1 MRHLRTLTTCFMPT
15 RIKICG
21 ITRTEDA
28 QAAATAGAHA
38 IGLMF
43 YRKSSRYL
51 ALEQAAAIRRSLP
64 PFVSAVAVF
73 LDAPV
78 EEVRAVVAQVRPDL
92 LQFHGR
98 EPESFCT
105 DFGLPYIKTVPMAGG
120 DPAAFAANYPRAV
133 GFLLD
138 SHAPGQAGGSGLG
151 FDWLRAPK
159 NLKAPLILAG
169 GLNPGNV
176 ADAVRQ
182 VRPYAVDVSSGV
194 ESAPGIKD
202 AGLMT
207 GFVKGVQRGDL
218 Q

>member
-1 MRHLRTLTTCFMPT
+1 MST

-28 QAAATAGAHA
+28 LAASAAGAHA

-43 YRKSSRYL
+43 YPKSPRFL
-51 ALEQAAAIRRSLP
+51 ELEQATTIRNALP
-64 PFVSAVAVF
+64 PFLSAVAVF
-73 LDAPV
+73 LEASA
-78 EEVRAVVAQVRPDL
+78 EEVRSVVQRVRPDL

-98 EPESFCT
+98 EPESFCVS
-105 DFGLPYIKTVPMAGG
+105 FGLPYLKTVPMVGT
-120 DPAAFAANYPRAV
+120 DPLAFAANYPSAA
-133 GFLLD
+133 GLLLD
-138 SHAPGQAGGSGLG
+138 SHAPGQAGGSGQG
-151 FDWLRAPK
+151 FDWSRAPK
-159 NLKAPLILAG
+159 SSSLPLILAG
-169 GLNPGNV
+169 GLGPDNV

-202 AGLMT
+202 VELMT
-207 GFVKGVQRGDL
+207 AFVKEVQRGDL